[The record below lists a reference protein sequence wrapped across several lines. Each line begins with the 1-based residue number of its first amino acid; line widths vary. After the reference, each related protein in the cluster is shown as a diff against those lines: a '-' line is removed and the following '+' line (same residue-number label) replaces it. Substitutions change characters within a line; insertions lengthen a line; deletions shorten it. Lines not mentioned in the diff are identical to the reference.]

1 MLLRTWETI
10 AIEVMISN
18 KCRVTHFQ
26 SDHVF
31 RICKIMQI
39 RAAITQNYIFARIFM
54 NINDMSILTMFMSR
68 FTV

>member
-1 MLLRTWETI
+1 
-10 AIEVMISN
+10 MISN